1 MDEKERI
8 GVVPDASLY
17 HDKDTYTIEVEL
29 PGVHKK
35 DIELEASE
43 NGFCLVA
50 PREDIEY
57 VGCWILA
64 HTIEPQKANA
74 TFSNGLLKVTV
85 PLVESFEGVKVPIK

>member
-1 MDEKERI
+1 
-8 GVVPDASLY
+8 LY
-17 HDKDTYTIEVEL
+17 HDKDIYTIEVEL

-43 NGFCLVA
+43 NGFCLTA

-57 VGCWILA
+57 IGCWILA
-64 HTIEPQKANA
+64 TPLSLKGERYILQW
-74 TFSNGLLKVTV
+74 TLKVTV

>member
-17 HDKDTYTIEVEL
+17 HDKDIYTIEVEL

-57 VGCWILA
+57 SGMLDTRPC
-64 HTIEPQKANA
+64 H
-74 TFSNGLLKVTV
+74 
-85 PLVESFEGVKVPIK
+85 

>member
-1 MDEKERI
+1 MDEKDRI
-8 GVVPDASLY
+8 GVVPEASLY

-43 NGFCLVA
+43 NGFCLTA

-64 HTIEPQKANA
+64 HEIDPKKAIA

-85 PLVESFEGVKVPIK
+85 PLEENFEGVKVPIK